1 MGSRWVSWCATAP
14 KNQQQTSTIPC
25 FSDPQKP
32 ACFLPVA
39 KLNDSYFSLVVL
51 AKDPKLFRKMALR
64 IRNFG
69 VLGITLVLAVGV
81 RSRTVLADEG
91 GVGFWLP
98 GQFGSLAAVHSAPG
112 WAFPVIYTHPSA
124 TAGAG
129 TSFRRGAEITA
140 GLVTRSDLVQITP
153 TYTFSSSVAGG
164 QAAVSLAVSLDLQK
178 LE

>member
-1 MGSRWVSWCATAP
+1 
-14 KNQQQTSTIPC
+14 
-25 FSDPQKP
+25 
-32 ACFLPVA
+32 
-39 KLNDSYFSLVVL
+39 L

>member
-1 MGSRWVSWCATAP
+1 M
-14 KNQQQTSTIPC
+14 
-25 FSDPQKP
+25 
-32 ACFLPVA
+32 
-39 KLNDSYFSLVVL
+39 
-51 AKDPKLFRKMALR
+51 R

-69 VLGITLVLAVGV
+69 VLGFTFVLAVGI

-91 GVGFWLP
+91 GVGFWMP
-98 GQFGSLAAVHSAPG
+98 GQFGSLVAVQSAPG
-112 WAFPVIYTHPSA
+112 WAFPVVYNHPSA

-164 QAAVSLAVSLDLQK
+164 QAAVGLAVSFGPAEAGVNAILFAPAGGSFSVAKHQTSGRGQRSLSQRHT
-178 LE
+178 EMAARQ